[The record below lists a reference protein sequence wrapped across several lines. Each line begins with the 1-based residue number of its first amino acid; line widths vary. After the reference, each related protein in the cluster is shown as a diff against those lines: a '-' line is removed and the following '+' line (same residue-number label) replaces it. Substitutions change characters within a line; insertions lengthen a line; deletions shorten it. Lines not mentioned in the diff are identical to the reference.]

1 MSWRCLLV
9 LVALTSLLPAQ
20 PLDRSL
26 QAPVDGRVTIQS
38 VPSGARVYGQTYA
51 ANRPQ
56 EDILGVTPCVLPV
69 DTRFSHTFTVAL
81 DGYAAA
87 KVRLDAGRE
96 GPLQVKLQPATLG
109 ATLAHPFRLHPYLS
123 ILSVLAGACLIL
135 AASLRLSERFAGLRR
150 RVLEAGLEVPELVGR
165 TVDDYRVLELLG
177 EGSLAQVYRVVHR
190 DYGDEFALKWL
201 KPQER
206 TPQALRRFQREL
218 ALGKELSHPRLVRV
232 LGFGTCAGSP
242 YLVME
247 LVRGRTLAV
256 RLLEGSLSRTE
267 ALQLGIEVCQ
277 ALEELHSRGLVHR
290 DLKPENMMLSP
301 TGVRLLDYGALK
313 GEACVALTASGTALG
328 TPLYMSPEHLNA
340 RRVDHRS
347 DLYSLGVVLYEALSG
362 RLPFVG
368 EDAAQVLAG
377 HLYESPAPLV
387 GVDPDVARVVS
398 WLMAK
403 NPAERPEHARMAR
416 QALERLLLA
425 RAV

>member
-1 MSWRCLLV
+1 MKWLLIV
-9 LVALTSLLPAQ
+9 LLLAFQQPLPA
-20 PLDRSL
+20 
-26 QAPVDGRVTIQS
+26 PVGGRVTIQS
-38 VPSGARVYGQTYA
+38 VPAGARVYGQTYA
-51 ANRPQ
+51 ANRPE
-56 EDILGVTPCVLPV
+56 EDILGVTPCILPV
-69 DTRFSHTFTVAL
+69 DTRFSHTFTVVRE
-81 DGYAAA
+81 GYAAE
-87 KVRLDAGRE
+87 KVRLDAGRD
-96 GPLQVKLQPATLG
+96 GILQVTLRPATLQ
-109 ATLAHPFRLHPYLS
+109 AFVTHPFRLHPYLT
-123 ILSVLAGACLIL
+123 VLAIGAIALAVGAFAMRLTSHSARLKRQIL
-135 AASLRLSERFAGLRR
+135 D
-150 RVLEAGLEVPELVGR
+150 AGLEVPELVGR
-165 TVDDYRVLELLG
+165 VVDDYRVIELLG

-190 DYGDEFALKWL
+190 VYGDEFALKWL

-247 LVRGRTLAV
+247 LVRGRTLAA
-256 RLLEGSLSRTE
+256 RLGEGPLSRTE
-267 ALQLGIEVCQ
+267 ALQLGIEICQ

-313 GEACVALTASGTALG
+313 GETGVALTASGTALG

-347 DLYSLGVVLYEALSG
+347 DLYSMGVVLYEAVSG
-362 RLPFVG
+362 HLPFMG

-377 HLYESPAPLV
+377 HLYEAPAPLE
-387 GVDPDVARVVS
+387 GVDPEIARIVN

-403 NPAERPEHARMAR
+403 NPAERPEHARQAR
-416 QALERLLLA
+416 HALERLLLA

>member
-1 MSWRCLLV
+1 MSWRGLV
-9 LVALTSLLPAQ
+9 LLLSLTGLLAAQ
-20 PLDRSL
+20 PVDRSL
-26 QAPVDGRVTIQS
+26 QAPVAGRVSVQS
-38 VPSGARVYGQTYA
+38 VPAGARVYGQTYA

-56 EDILGVTPCVLPV
+56 EDILGVTPCLLPV
-69 DTRFSHTFTVAL
+69 DTRFSHTYTIVL
-81 DGYAAA
+81 DGYAPA
-87 KVRLDAGRE
+87 KVRLDAGSE
-96 GPLQVKLQPATLG
+96 GPLQVALQPATLG
-109 ATLAHPFRLHPYLS
+109 ATLAHPFRVHPYLAA
-123 ILSVLAGACLIL
+123 LSVLGVSLF
-135 AASLRLSERFAGLRR
+135 AAAAVLRLSARFAGLRR
-150 RVLEAGLEVPELVGR
+150 RILEAGLEVPELLGR
-165 TVDDYRVLELLG
+165 TVDDYHVVELLG

-190 DYGDEFALKWL
+190 DYGDEFALKWI

-218 ALGKELSHPRLVRV
+218 ALGKELIHPRLVRV
-232 LGFGTCAGSP
+232 LAFGTCAGSP

-247 LVRGRTLAV
+247 LVRGQTLAA
-256 RLLEGSLSRTE
+256 RLAQGALSRTE

-277 ALEELHSRGLVHR
+277 ALEELHTRGLVHR

-340 RRVDHRS
+340 RKVDHRS

-362 RLPFVG
+362 RLPFLG

-377 HLYESPAPLV
+377 HLYETPAPLQ
-387 GVDPDVARVVS
+387 GVDPEVGRVVG

-403 NPAERPEHARMAR
+403 NPADRPEHARMAR
-416 QALERLLLA
+416 HALERLLLA

>member
-1 MSWRCLLV
+1 MSRYWLLV
-9 LVALTSLLPAQ
+9 LSLTGMLAAQ

-26 QAPVDGRVTIQS
+26 QAPVFGRVSIESQ
-38 VPSGARVYGQTYA
+38 PSGARVYGQAYA

-56 EDILGVTPCVLPV
+56 QDILGVTPCVLPV
-69 DTRFSHTFTVAL
+69 DTRFSHTFTVVL
-81 DGYAAA
+81 DGYATA
-87 KVRLDAGRE
+87 KVRLDAGSQA
-96 GPLQVKLQPATLG
+96 PLRVALQPATLG
-109 ATLAHPFRLHPYLS
+109 ATLAHPFRLHPYLTT
-123 ILSVLAGACLIL
+123 LSVLSALL
-135 AASLRLSERFAGLRR
+135 VVVAAALRLSSHFASLRR
-150 RVLEAGLEVPELVGR
+150 RVLEAGLEVPELTGR
-165 TVDDYRVLELLG
+165 TVDEYRVLELLG

-190 DYGDEFALKWL
+190 EYCDEFALKWI

-218 ALGKELSHPRLVRV
+218 ALGKELCHPRLVRV
-232 LGFGTCAGSP
+232 LAFGSYAGSP

-247 LVRGRTLAV
+247 LVRGRTLAS
-256 RLLEGSLSRTE
+256 RLLDGPLSRTE

-313 GEACVALTASGTALG
+313 GESCVALTASGTALG

-362 RLPFVG
+362 RLPFLG

-377 HLYESPAPLV
+377 HLYEAPAPLV
-387 GVDPDVARVVS
+387 GVDPEVARVVS

-403 NPAERPEHARMAR
+403 NPVERPEHSRMAR
-416 QALERLLLA
+416 HALERLLLA